1 MKTRFLII
9 IGIMVIISFILGI
22 ILPNF
27 YLHQDDF
34 AVFLCDRWFF
44 SDSHK
49 CTRIWEDPDC
59 HRPGGGCIFPEKNP
73 FEQFIEKK
81 AIMAFNLKLDEYQI
95 RSEVQAAYPAYT
107 TGNFKAFM
115 AQAVTDDDTRY
126 YLTTTFDPDDS
137 LDKINVE
144 IHKII
149 SEKCNLDLILK
160 GSGCEMKYLEKAE
173 KNILESDTRF
183 TENEN

>member
-1 MKTRFLII
+1 MKTRVLII
-9 IGIMVIISFILGI
+9 IGIIGVIGVALGI

-34 AVFLCDRWFF
+34 AVFLCDKWFF
-44 SDSHK
+44 SDNGK

-95 RSEVQAAYPAYT
+95 RSEVQAAYHAYA

-115 AQAVTDDDTRY
+115 AQAVADDDTRY
-126 YLTTTFDPDDS
+126 YLMTTFDPDDS
-137 LDKINVE
+137 FDKINVE
-144 IHKII
+144 IYKII

-160 GSGCEMKYLEKAE
+160 GSECEIKYLEKAE
-173 KNILESDTRF
+173 KNILESDWRF
-183 TENEN
+183 AENEN